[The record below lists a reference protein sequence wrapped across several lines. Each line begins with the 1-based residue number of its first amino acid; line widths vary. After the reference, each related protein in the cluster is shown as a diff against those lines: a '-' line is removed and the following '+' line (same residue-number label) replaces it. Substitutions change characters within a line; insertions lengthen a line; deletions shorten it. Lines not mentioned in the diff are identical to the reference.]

1 LSAGAVGASE
11 SPLVVTLAGL
21 LFPGGAG
28 DVSAVGVEE
37 DVSAGASA
45 GGSEATRFAV
55 ASDATRAG
63 RTRADRTGA
72 DWTGEGWTDA
82 MDDSIVWL
90 ELDVE
95 PSTLRKD
102 ATC

>member
-1 LSAGAVGASE
+1 LVG
-11 SPLVVTLAGL
+11 TLAGL
-21 LFPGGAG
+21 LFPGGPG
-28 DVSAVGVEE
+28 DVSAVGEEE

-45 GGSEATRFAV
+45 GGSEATRFAG
-55 ASDATRAG
+55 ASDRAG

-72 DWTGEGWTDA
+72 DWTGEGWTGA
-82 MDDSIVWL
+82 MDDSVVWL

-95 PSTLRKD
+95 PSALRKD

>member
-1 LSAGAVGASE
+1 LSASAVGATK
-11 SPLVVTLAGL
+11 SPFVGTPAGL
-21 LFPGGAG
+21 LLPGGVGA
-28 DVSAVGVEE
+28 VSAVGVEE

-45 GGSEATRFAV
+45 GGSEATRFA
-55 ASDATRAG
+55 ADRAG
-63 RTRADRTGA
+63 RTGADRTGA

-82 MDDSIVWL
+82 MDDAIVWL

-95 PSTLRKD
+95 PSALRKD